1 MSENIHIVSLYEGDT
16 CPHTGIWTVGENPHF
31 VSKEVFETQLCAVI
45 NEGDLA
51 PKVPFNFPYW
61 VFHKDL

>member
-1 MSENIHIVSLYEGDT
+1 MSKNLHLISLHEGEI

-31 VSKEVFETQLCAVI
+31 VSKEVFENQLCKVI
-45 NEGDLA
+45 HEGDLA

-61 VFHKDL
+61 MFYKDE